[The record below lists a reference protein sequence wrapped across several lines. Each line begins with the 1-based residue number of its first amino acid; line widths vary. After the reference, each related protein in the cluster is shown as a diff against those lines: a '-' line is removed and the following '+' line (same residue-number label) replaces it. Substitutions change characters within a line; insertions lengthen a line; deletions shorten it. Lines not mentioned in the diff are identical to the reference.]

1 MVAIIH
7 CFMIHPL
14 DYNILPNIMMEQ
26 KPKGYQGIRAIETL
40 STKIQEVTSNIV
52 ITKKNEKYR
61 DTRDPGGISR

>member
-1 MVAIIH
+1 
-7 CFMIHPL
+7 
-14 DYNILPNIMMEQ
+14 MEQ